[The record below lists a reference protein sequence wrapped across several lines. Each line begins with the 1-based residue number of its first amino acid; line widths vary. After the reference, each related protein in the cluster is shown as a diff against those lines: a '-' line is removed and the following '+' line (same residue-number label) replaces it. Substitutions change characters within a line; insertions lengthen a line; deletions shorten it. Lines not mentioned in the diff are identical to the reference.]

1 MPWLRGNLQFDAIV
15 RPAPCGSIRC
25 RSPLFDDY
33 RDAQKGHGAE
43 LRRFLGQQA
52 HPRRLSSVGEQWLM
66 DTIDIQV
73 LDNPDGSI
81 SWLWES
87 PDGVAFMGVSETEQ
101 GAFEAAIRA
110 QDDWYRSVH

>member
-1 MPWLRGNLQFDAIV
+1 
-15 RPAPCGSIRC
+15 
-25 RSPLFDDY
+25 
-33 RDAQKGHGAE
+33 
-43 LRRFLGQQA
+43 
-52 HPRRLSSVGEQWLM
+52 M

>member
-1 MPWLRGNLQFDAIV
+1 MG
-15 RPAPCGSIRC
+15 
-25 RSPLFDDY
+25 
-33 RDAQKGHGAE
+33 KGK
-43 LRRFLGQQA
+43 
-52 HPRRLSSVGEQWLM
+52 LM

>member
-1 MPWLRGNLQFDAIV
+1 MG
-15 RPAPCGSIRC
+15 
-25 RSPLFDDY
+25 
-33 RDAQKGHGAE
+33 KGK
-43 LRRFLGQQA
+43 
-52 HPRRLSSVGEQWLM
+52 LM

-87 PDGVAFMGVSETEQ
+87 ADGAAFMGVAETEQ
-101 GAFEAAIRA
+101 GAFEAAMRA